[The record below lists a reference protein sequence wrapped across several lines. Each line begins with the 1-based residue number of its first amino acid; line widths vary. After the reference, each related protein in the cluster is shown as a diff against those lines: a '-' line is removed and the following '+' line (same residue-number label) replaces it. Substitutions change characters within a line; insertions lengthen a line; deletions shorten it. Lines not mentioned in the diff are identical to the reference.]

1 MKVIALLILLLQIIP
16 QTSGLS
22 AACEKGSDDPC
33 KPFGEN
39 FCCAYIDIKSEKDM
53 LKGFWCSDK
62 KYAGEDYNY
71 AGYSGKIICS
81 EAVNLKSVISGA
93 VALLI
98 ILFI

>member
-1 MKVIALLILLLQIIP
+1 MKVIALLLLLLIP
-16 QTSGLS
+16 LTSGLS

-53 LKGFWCSDK
+53 LKGFWCADK

-71 AGYSGKIICS
+71 AGYFGKIICS
-81 EAVNLKSVISGA
+81 EAANLKSAIWGA

-98 ILFI
+98 ILFM